1 MANVRDLTCAIEVV
15 NDGPNLEANIT
26 VEYFIDFTQFDQ
38 SSNQPYTEVCRMIGD
53 DTGITPPEDGVDDAI
68 PNGQLFPI
76 VLFPPLPLPLLAQ
89 TASNGQASVKR
100 TRTKT
105 LALGNLNED
114 ATGLDE
120 LRAVVTLTPVLPAAV
135 TRESNQ
141 VALNIP

>member
-1 MANVRDLTCAIEVV
+1 MV
-15 NDGPNLEANIT
+15 
-26 VEYFIDFTQFDQ
+26 
-38 SSNQPYTEVCRMIGD
+38 GD

-89 TASNGQASVKR
+89 TAANGQASVKR

-120 LRAVVTLTPVLPAAV
+120 LRAVVTLTPVQPAAV

>member
-1 MANVRDLTCAIEVV
+1 MASVRDLTCEIEVV

-26 VEYFIDFTQFDQ
+26 VEYFIDFSLYDQ
-38 SSNQPYTEVCRMIGD
+38 SSNQPYNEVCRMIGD
-53 DTGITPPEDGVDDAI
+53 DTGITPPEDGTDDAI
-68 PNGQLFPI
+68 PNGRLFPI
-76 VLFPPLPLPLLAQ
+76 VLFPPLPLPLSGQ
-89 TASNGQASVKR
+89 TQSNGQASVKR

-105 LALGNLNED
+105 LPLGNLGED

-120 LRAVVTLTPVLPAAV
+120 LRAVVTLTPVLPATV